1 MENLHLCLL
10 LILLPLLSFFLL
22 YKHRS
27 ECASPNLPP
36 GSIGFPVVGESLSF
50 LCARWAGH
58 PEKFVLDRMSRYSSQ
73 VFRTSLLREPIAVLC
88 GRTGNKFLFSNE
100 NKLVVTWFPSAVNR
114 IFPSSLQSSA
124 TEEGIKVRK
133 MLVQVLKLESLKH
146 YIGDMDR
153 HAQMHFATGWE
164 GKDRV
169 EALPLVDQYM
179 FSTTSK
185 LFIGINDLEH
195 IFKLTDLF
203 HVVFT
208 GIFSILINL
217 PGTSFN
223 RAIKAGKVIKKGL
236 KEIIKQ
242 KKINIVNET
251 SSASPSIL
259 SQMLQ
264 LTDEEGKHMN
274 ESEIEDKILGV
285 ITGGNY
291 TLIVACTFVI
301 KYLAELPEIYEQF
314 YNEQI
319 QIAKAK
325 APGEPLNWDDIQKM
339 KYSWNVICEV
349 MRLTPPADGAFRE
362 AIHDFTFDGFF
373 IPKGWMLYWSAY
385 STHRNPEYFPQPEKF
400 DPSRYDGT
408 GPAPYTYVPF
418 GGGPRMCPGK
428 EFARLIILV
437 FLHNLV
443 KRFRWEKLVSDE
455 KIVANPL
462 PKPADGLPIR
472 LYPHKV

>member
-1 MENLHLCLL
+1 M
-10 LILLPLLSFFLL
+10 
-22 YKHRS
+22 
-27 ECASPNLPP
+27 
-36 GSIGFPVVGESLSF
+36 
-50 LCARWAGH
+50 
-58 PEKFVLDRMSRYSSQ
+58 
-73 VFRTSLLREPIAVLC
+73 
-88 GRTGNKFLFSNE
+88 GNKFLFSNE
-100 NKLVVTWFPSAVNR
+100 NKLVVAWFPSAVNR

-124 TEEGIKVRK
+124 TEEGIRARK
-133 MLVQVLKLESLKH
+133 MLVQVLKLESLKQ

-179 FSTTSK
+179 FSSISK

-195 IFKLTDLF
+195 IFKLTDLV

-208 GIFSILINL
+208 GIFSIPINH

-223 RAIKAGKVIKKGL
+223 RAIKAGKVIKKEL
-236 KEIIKQ
+236 TEIIKQ
-242 KKINIVNET
+242 KKIDIVNET

-259 SQMLQ
+259 LSQLLQ

-274 ESEIEDKILGV
+274 ESQIEDKILGV
-285 ITGGNY
+285 IAGGND

-301 KYLAELPEIYEQF
+301 KYLAELPEIYELV

-319 QIAKAK
+319 QITKAK

-349 MRLTPPADGAFRE
+349 MRLTPPADGSFRE

-373 IPKGWMLYWSAY
+373 IPKGWKLYGSAY
-385 STHRNPEYFPQPEKF
+385 SAHRNPEYFPQPEKF
-400 DPSRYDGT
+400 DPLRYDGT

-428 EFARLIILV
+428 EFARLITLV

-443 KRFRWEKLVSDE
+443 KRFRWEKLVSD
-455 KIVANPL
+455 KIMAN
-462 PKPADGLPIR
+462 PKPADGLPIH
-472 LYPHKV
+472 L